1 MKTDAT
7 ARSRAPIR
15 RGDSTRGGLALSL
28 AVLTAASISV
38 VAYSV
43 DAQLI
48 RQDIGLT
55 TVGVGAM
62 TSVVYIGAAASSV
75 VGGRMT
81 DRRGPMPVLL
91 IALAL
96 LAIGSGL
103 SAIATSVV
111 VLFAGILVTGLG
123 YGWVNPPTN
132 VISNPVSVR
141 RRALSMSVK
150 QTGIPLGGAVAGVL
164 VSSLAAD
171 GGWRLSLVAPIVACV
186 LLGAAVALWCPRATA
201 QREFSLENDSS
212 VRLKMPGAWVFGF
225 LMNGVQGTIF
235 AFLALYLAE
244 ERGLSTAAAGV
255 ALSVLLVGGV
265 IGRPFWGW
273 LSDRMHRDRVR
284 VLQLTALIAGA
295 ALLLLPS
302 VSVVVDYLLLPVI
315 GMTSVGWNG
324 AFIATMT
331 EAAQPESVGLETG
344 IAMVMVNL
352 GPVLAPP
359 VLGAI
364 AGGTVGW
371 RVAWIACAT
380 LSLTCAAVLQFSRR
394 TQ

>member
-1 MKTDAT
+1 MTDAT
-7 ARSRAPIR
+7 ARSRVHVRLIDSR
-15 RGDSTRGGLALSL
+15 RWGLVLSL

-62 TSVVYIGAAASSV
+62 TSVVYVGAAASSV
-75 VGGRMT
+75 LGGWMT
-81 DRRGPMPVLL
+81 DRRGPRPVLV
-91 IALAL
+91 IAIAF
-96 LAIGSGL
+96 LAIGGSL
-103 SAIATSVV
+103 SAIAQTALA
-111 VLFAGILVTGLG
+111 LFAGILVTGLG

-132 VISNPVSVR
+132 VVSNPVSVR

-150 QTGIPLGGAVAGVL
+150 QTGIPIGGAVAGVL
-164 VSSLAAD
+164 ISPLAAE
-171 GGWRLSLVAPIVACV
+171 GGWRLSLIAPIGICV
-186 LLGAAVALWCPRATA
+186 LVGAIVALWCPREPA
-201 QREFSLENDSS
+201 QRRFSVESDSS
-212 VRLKMPGAWVFGF
+212 LRLKMPGAWVFGF

-244 ERGLSTAAAGV
+244 GRGLSTPAAGIG
-255 ALSVLLVGGV
+255 LSVLLVGGV
-265 IGRPFWGW
+265 VGRPFWGW

-284 VLQLTALIAGA
+284 VLQLTALIGGA
-295 ALLLLPS
+295 ALVLLPS
-302 VSVVVDYLLLPVI
+302 VPIVLEYVLLPVI

-324 AFIATMT
+324 AFIATVA
-331 EAAQPESVGLETG
+331 EAAKAERVGLETG
-344 IAMVMVNL
+344 IVLVMVNL

-364 AGGTVGW
+364 AESSVGW
-371 RVAWIACAT
+371 DVAWMACAA
-380 LSLTCAAVLQFSRR
+380 LSLSCAVILQFSRR